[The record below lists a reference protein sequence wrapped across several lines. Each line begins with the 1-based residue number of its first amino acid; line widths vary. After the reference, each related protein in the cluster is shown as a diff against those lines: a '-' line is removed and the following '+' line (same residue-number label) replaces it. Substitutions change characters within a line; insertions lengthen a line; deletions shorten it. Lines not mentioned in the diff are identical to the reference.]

1 MSKLHFLYAAQNDS
15 VAAKTL
21 RAVQAALSNDNR
33 NSLSSASKAFAVEG
47 FGTNA
52 AAKEEVSGSLDRL
65 EKALQRELGLV
76 HVDPNGMALTAAKE
90 AALLCGNVKQHIGTP
105 IHVGAMV
112 GQTNFT
118 GIVGGAMGD
127 AMGERMKAAREAYDE
142 RDNTSVLENTV
153 TYNLLA
159 GRQAEGAELFFPTV
173 TVPSDNVGISV
184 TIRLYQVMRDKN
196 HSLNGDVIDFE
207 RRNIIDGLIDDTILR
222 NDTTRAVPIFRTGK
236 NVDKFMAGVTGLPQV
251 IEGKTYTTAP
261 LRFDTQLN
269 LLSLSADDE
278 MLAAGIMERS
288 DSLDT
293 DVRLVNVYLKV
304 GADVIRVRTDITA
317 MNNFVYVGQDNY
329 RVQKL
334 QLRTQTLYVDKNSR
348 TFANAPLAETDL
360 LPIGAQDYIVRL
372 SGVFTGEVNI
382 ESGNLVVEGP
392 KTVKVEAVL
401 DAATKADITAGAG
414 AAVKTALEGGS
425 WAGFDIES
433 RRANSNR
440 RERGDL
446 VDTQYFTQ
454 QWALPL
460 RSPVT
465 ALRPVNASASTDADD
480 LEKLAST
487 TFIRTTGAG
496 IVTLLDTV
504 NQLRALRGLTM
515 EPRLQ
520 PETLGVGRWLVNSLL
535 IEEEVD
541 AAKNVA
547 SLTSSELEDDISAM
561 LVNRMRDVY
570 YRLYRDSKFQAV
582 VESGAAGTTE
592 QPSCIALTD
601 PMTGRYLMVK
611 GDIRTVGPDF
621 DLVVKTTP
629 NKRVEN
635 KIIMAFGYPKATQ
648 SAGSINA
655 LHFGA
660 MLWSPEL
667 ALVLP
672 ISRKGQ
678 TSKELTVQPRFRHI
692 VNVPVLGVIDVKNL
706 SQVVHKRVPVDF
718 DQI

>member
-1 MSKLHFLYAAQNDS
+1 MSKLNFMYTAKNES

-21 RAVQAALSNDNR
+21 RAVQAALSADNKTA
-33 NSLSSASKAFAVEG
+33 LQHATKAFGTEN
-47 FGTNA
+47 FGSNMQA
-52 AAKEEVSGSLDRL
+52 QQEVGATMGRL
-65 EKALQRELGLV
+65 EAALQRELGAENV
-76 HVDPNGMALTAAKE
+76 QIGSMSMTAAKE
-90 AALLCGNVKQHIGTP
+90 AALLAGNVSGHLRTPVHIQ
-105 IHVGAMV
+105 AAV

-118 GIVGGAMGD
+118 GVVGGGMGD
-127 AMGERMKAAREAYDE
+127 ALAGRIQAAREAYDE

-159 GRQAEGAELFFPTV
+159 GRQADAPELFFPTV

-184 TIRLYQVMRDKN
+184 TIRLYQVLRDKN

-222 NDTTRAVPIFRTGK
+222 NDTTRAVPIYRTGK
-236 NVDKFMAGVTGLPQV
+236 NVDKFMAGVTAATQV
-251 IEGKTYTTAP
+251 IEGKSYMTAP
-261 LRFDTQLN
+261 LRFDTPLN

-278 MLAAGIMERS
+278 MLAAGIMDRT

-317 MNNFVYVGQDNY
+317 MNNFVYAGQDNY

-334 QLRTQTLYVDKNSR
+334 QLRTKTLYVDKNSR
-348 TFANAPLAETDL
+348 TFANAALAETDL
-360 LPIGAQDYIVRL
+360 LPIGTQDYIVRL

-392 KTVKVEAVL
+392 KTVKVEAIL

-414 AAVKTALEGGS
+414 AAIKTALEAGS
-425 WAGFDIES
+425 WAGFDVET

-504 NQLRALRGLTM
+504 NQLRSLRGLSM
-515 EPRLQ
+515 EPKLQ

-547 SLTSSELEDDISAM
+547 SLTSSALEDDISAM

-592 QPSCIALTD
+592 QPSCIAMTD

-692 VNVPVLGVIDVKNL
+692 VNVPVLGVIEVKNL